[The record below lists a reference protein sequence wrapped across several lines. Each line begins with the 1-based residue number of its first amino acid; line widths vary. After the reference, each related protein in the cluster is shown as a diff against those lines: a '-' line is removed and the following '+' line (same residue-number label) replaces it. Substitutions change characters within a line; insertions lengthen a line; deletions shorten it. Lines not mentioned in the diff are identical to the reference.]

1 MAVPKKKQTPTPQDD
16 KKNTNSQGQRD
27 QGSQT
32 QSQSQDQTQKNQQSV
47 RSKSAAQDVVAKSFD
62 PAAKK
67 TTAATGSQ
75 TPSKFAPELENDGE
89 KTEYSPGEPRWWLD
103 RLCRSLM
110 NRHAKFDILEDYA
123 SGNHPLPN
131 GDKRYVKALKD
142 LQKKSRTNYCELII
156 KATTQR
162 MRVKGFRFG
171 PEGEAD
177 EDAKRVWDS
186 NEMDLQSVVL
196 TNYAATYGV
205 AYAMIEE
212 QDEGSEDPYITFES
226 PYQCIIERDPL
237 RPTRTLAGLKLW
249 QDNVVGCVMA
259 VLMTP
264 DNIYVFQGRRLA
276 GLSERDLSQFSDRF
290 RSNPLA
296 AGLFE
301 IVAVQPNSI
310 GEVPL
315 VEVRWQPE
323 YGDYLRAEHE
333 GVLDIQDRVNYTI
346 LSRIVATASQ
356 SYRQRWM
363 TGANISKGPAPRTQ
377 NDQKAPFDPG
387 ADIVWAISD
396 PTARFGDF
404 EQADL
409 TQMLECVR
417 DDVGDMAAIS
427 QTPAGYLLNKM
438 ANISGD
444 AMAQDQSALLSKIKH
459 HRHPVMGWFYEK
471 IMKICFLYLGDE
483 EKAKSVEATTLWCQP
498 EVRSV
503 AEQADA
509 FSKLCAAGVDI
520 GIAAEL
526 VLDLTPDQIQVLIQK
541 AEEAKQLELDQMVM
555 QTQMNAEAGIA
566 MSQSGPQKGADGST
580 KPGQPPNPAVPTA
593 AAHQKSRAQQQ
604 KEKSAAKG
612 VSGNDKA
619 ERARRGR

>member
-1 MAVPKKKQTPTPQDD
+1 MAVPKKKQDQD
-16 KKNTNSQGQRD
+16 KYKNQSQSQS
-27 QGSQT
+27 QNGSQT
-32 QSQSQDQTQKNQQSV
+32 QQSDNSNSNTQSN
-47 RSKSAAQDVVAKSFD
+47 RSKSAGQDVVAKSFD
-62 PAAKK
+62 PAAAKKK

-75 TPSKFAPELENDGE
+75 TPSKFAPEQEDGE
-89 KTEYSPGEPRWWLD
+89 KTEHSPGEPRWWLD
-103 RLCRSLM
+103 RLCRRLM
-110 NRHAKFDILEDYA
+110 SRHPKFDILEDYA
-123 SGNHPLPN
+123 TGNHPLPN
-131 GDKRYVKALKD
+131 GDRRYVKALKD

-177 EDAKRVWDS
+177 EDAKRIWDS
-186 NEMDLQSVVL
+186 NEMDLQSVIL

-226 PYQCIIERDPL
+226 PYQCIIERDPI
-237 RPTRTLAGLKLW
+237 RTTRTLAGLKLW

-276 GLSERDLSQFSDRF
+276 GLSERDLSHFSDRF
-290 RSNPLA
+290 RSDPLA

-301 IVAVQPNSI
+301 IIAVQPNTI

-323 YGDYLRAEHE
+323 YGDELRAEHE

-363 TGANISKGPAPRTQ
+363 TGANVTKGPAPRTQ
-377 NDQKAPFDPG
+377 QDQKAPFDPG

-471 IMKICFLYLGDE
+471 IMKICFLYLADE
-483 EKAKSVEATTLWCQP
+483 EKATSVEATTLWCQP

-509 FSKLCAAGVDI
+509 FSKLCSAGVDI

-526 VLDLTPDQIQVLIQK
+526 VLDLTPDQIQVLIEK
-541 AEEAKQLELDQMVM
+541 AEEAKQAEMDAMVM

-566 MSQSGPQKGADGST
+566 QTQAGPQKGADGST
-580 KPGQPPNPAVPTA
+580 KPGSPPNPTIPTA
-593 AAHQKSRAQQQ
+593 DAHQKNRAAQQ
-604 KEKSAAKG
+604 KEKAAAKG

-619 ERARRGR
+619 ARARKPQR